1 MKQIL
6 TGLVLAASLVISS
19 AQAGEPE
26 VRSALLKIDPA
37 IKIAAVDD
45 SELPGFFEV
54 SLETGEILFVTDD
67 GQYIVSGRV
76 FQVSDQGLVNLTE
89 RRMSGVRA
97 AALADV
103 ADADMVIYPATGEKR
118 ARIWVFTDVDCPYC
132 QKLHAEVPQL
142 NAAGVEVAYLAFP
155 RSGPGGNT
163 EKRMNKIW
171 CADDRLAAMD
181 SAINGR
187 DMDSAACATP
197 VLNQLALGQQLGV
210 NGTPAILTA
219 EGALMPGYV
228 PADRLLPMLGIK

>member
-6 TGLVLAASLVISS
+6 TGLVFLASMVMGS
-19 AQAGEPE
+19 AQAAESE
-26 VRSALLKIDPA
+26 VRSALLKIDPS
-37 IKIAAVDD
+37 IKIAAVDG

-54 SLETGEILFVTDD
+54 SLETGEILFVSDD
-67 GQYIVSGRV
+67 GQFIVSGRV
-76 FQVSDQGLVNLTE
+76 FQLSDQGLVNLTE
-89 RRMSGVRA
+89 RRISGVRA
-97 AALADV
+97 TALAEL

-118 ARIWVFTDVDCPYC
+118 ARVWVFTDVDCPYC

-171 CADDRLAAMD
+171 CAEDRLAAMD

-187 DMDSAACATP
+187 DMDSPACATP
-197 VLNQLALGQQLGV
+197 VLNQLALGQQMGV

-228 PADRLLPMLGIK
+228 PADRLLGMLGIK